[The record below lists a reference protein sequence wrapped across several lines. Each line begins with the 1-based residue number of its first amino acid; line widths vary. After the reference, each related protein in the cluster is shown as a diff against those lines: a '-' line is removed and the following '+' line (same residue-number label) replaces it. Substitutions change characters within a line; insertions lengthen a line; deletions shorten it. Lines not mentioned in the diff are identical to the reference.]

1 MPASS
6 DSALLLA
13 GQLRSSSD
21 DTLRELLDARGVKP
35 AGIRDFFDLADAL
48 LDAGSVEA
56 ALSRLDRPTLA
67 TLAVLAELGS
77 ATPEEI
83 ARRLVELGGPG
94 DRVPA
99 ALEILVARGLAAR
112 SEDVATSLTPVNEY
126 LDSWPARGLPGLRA
140 LAAAPRPATVIP
152 VVGDEVSAVDALAAE
167 RAFETTSAI
176 VELVISLQNEP
187 AHELARGGIALPDS
201 KRLATAGR
209 VELTEVP
216 RLIQIADRAGLIAR
230 HSGLWTP
237 EDAATQWLAGG
248 PGERWARLAAAWLAQ
263 VPADIRDA
271 LAALARAQWGE
282 RLDEYVSWLYPAGGD
297 WMRERVEAF
306 ESDAALLGITA
317 RDLPSTPG
325 AALLT
330 DGMDAAATAMTSLY
344 PPIVRQVYLQRDLT
358 IVAPGPLE
366 PAVERRLRLMADL
379 DARALATT
387 WRISAASLDRA
398 MAAGEH
404 SDAIRD
410 FLTGISLT
418 GIPQPLD
425 YLLRETATR
434 FGLVRVAASPSG
446 GTRVHSVDASI
457 LRALAVD
464 RSVASLGL
472 AYDGG
477 DLTSRF
483 DRDVVFFSLADAR
496 YPVAAEDEHGAI
508 VVPTRPRLRSRPPE
522 HADTTGEF
530 IARLR
535 TTEVLPDDSGDAWIA
550 RQLDIAARGKFP
562 LVVSVRMPNGT
573 VADYLLEPASVAG
586 GRLRAR
592 DRGADLERT
601 LPLTSIVAV
610 APVAQ

>member
-13 GQLRSSSD
+13 GQLRSSND
-21 DTLRELLDARGVKP
+21 ETLRELLDARAVKP
-35 AGIRDFFDLADAL
+35 TGVRDFFDLADAL
-48 LDAGSVEA
+48 LDVTSVEA

-77 ATPEEI
+77 ATSEAV
-83 ARRLVELGGPG
+83 ARRLTDLGGPG
-94 DRVPA
+94 DRAPG
-99 ALEILVARGLAAR
+99 ALQILVSRGLIAQSA
-112 SEDVATSLTPVNEY
+112 EVVTSLTPVNEY
-126 LDSWPARGLPGLRA
+126 LNSWPSRGLPSLSD
-140 LAAAPRPATVIP
+140 LASTPRPATVIP
-152 VVGDEVSAVDALAAE
+152 VVGDEVAAVDALSAE

-176 VELVISLQNEP
+176 VEIVVSLQTEP

-201 KRLATAGR
+201 KRLATVAR
-209 VELTEVP
+209 VELVDVP
-216 RLIQIADRAGLIAR
+216 HLIQIADRAGLIAR

-237 EDAATQWLAGG
+237 EDAATQWLSGG

-282 RLDEYVSWLYPAGGD
+282 RLDEYVSWLYPAGGE

-330 DGMDAAATAMTSLY
+330 DGMDAAAAAMTALY
-344 PPIVRQVYLQRDLT
+344 PPIVTQVYLQRDLT
-358 IVAPGPLE
+358 VVAPGPLD
-366 PAVERRLRLMADL
+366 PAIERRLRLMADL

-387 WRISAASLDRA
+387 WRISGASLDRA
-398 MAAGEH
+398 MAAGER
-404 SDAIRD
+404 SEAIRE
-410 FLTGISLT
+410 FLTEISLT
-418 GIPQPLD
+418 GMPQPLD

-434 FGLVRVAASPSG
+434 FGLVRVAAAPDG
-446 GTRVHSVDASI
+446 GTRVSSVDASI

-464 RSVASLGL
+464 RSVASLAL

-477 DLTSRF
+477 ALTSRF

-496 YPVAAEDEHGAI
+496 YPVAAEDGAGAI
-508 VVPTRPRLRSRPPE
+508 VVPTRPRVQARTPE
-522 HADTTGEF
+522 HTDTTGEF

-535 TTEVLPDDSGDAWIA
+535 STSVLPDDSGDAWIA

-562 LVVSVRMPNGT
+562 LIVSVRMPGGT

-610 APVAQ
+610 APVAE

>member
-13 GQLRSSSD
+13 NQLRSSSD
-21 DTLRELLDARGVKP
+21 EALRDLLDARGVKP
-35 AGIRDFFDLADAL
+35 AGIRDFFDLADSL
-48 LDAGSVEA
+48 LDLPSVEA

-77 ATPEEI
+77 API
-83 ARRLVELGGPG
+83 DGVASRLSELGGPG
-94 DRVPA
+94 ERA
-99 ALEILVARGLAAR
+99 AASVELAVQRGLAAR
-112 SEDVATSLTPVNEY
+112 SADVATSLSPVADY
-126 LDSWPARGLPGLRA
+126 LASWPSRGLPGLES
-140 LAAAPRPATVIP
+140 LAAEPRPATVIP
-152 VVGDEVSAVDALAAE
+152 TVGTEVASVDALAAE

-176 VELVISLQNEP
+176 VELVVAIRQEP

-201 KRLATAGR
+201 KRLATAAR
-209 VELTEVP
+209 VELDEVP
-216 RLIQIADRAGLIAR
+216 RLVQIAHRAGLIAR
-230 HSGLWTP
+230 DGGLWNT
-237 EDAATQWLAGG
+237 EDSADGWLAQG
-248 PGERWARLAAAWLAQ
+248 PGGRWARLAGAWLAQ

-282 RLDEYVSWLYPAGGD
+282 RLDQYISWLYPAGGE
-297 WMRERVEAF
+297 WMRERVIAF

-317 RDLPSTPG
+317 HDLPSTPG

-330 DGMDAAATAMTSLY
+330 DGADAAAKAMTDLY
-344 PPIVRQVYLQRDLT
+344 PPLVNQVYLQRDLT

-366 PAVERRLRLMADL
+366 PAIEQRLRTMADL

-387 WRISAASLDRA
+387 WRVSAASLDRA
-398 MAAGEH
+398 MAAGER
-404 SDAIRD
+404 SEAIRE
-410 FLTGISLT
+410 FLASISLT

-425 YLLRETATR
+425 YLLRETGIR
-434 FGLVRVAASPSG
+434 FGLVRVAASPAG
-446 GTRVHSVDASI
+446 GTRVRSVDASL

-472 AYDGG
+472 MFDGV

-496 YPVAAEDEHGAI
+496 YPVAAEDDHGAI
-508 VVPTRPRLRSRPPE
+508 VVPKRPRV
-522 HADTTGEF
+522 TTRVPDLSDPTGDF

-535 TTEVLPDDSGDAWIA
+535 VTSVLPDDTGDAWIA
-550 RQLDIAARGKFP
+550 RQLDVAARGKFP
-562 LVVSVRMPNGT
+562 LVVSVRMPGGS
-573 VADYLLEPASVAG
+573 VADYVLEPASVAG

-610 APVAQ
+610 APVAE